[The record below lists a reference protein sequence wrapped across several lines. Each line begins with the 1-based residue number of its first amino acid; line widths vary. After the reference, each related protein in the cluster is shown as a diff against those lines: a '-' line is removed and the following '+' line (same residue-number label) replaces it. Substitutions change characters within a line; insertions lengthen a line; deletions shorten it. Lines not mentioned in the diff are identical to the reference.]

1 MLGTLLG
8 LVKVFPECSM
18 FNFFKASLLVYYAL
32 IVGANIMV
40 DIARLRAVNVQK
52 RIGKRPKIWDSGS
65 CFLISGALVVFCRTV
80 F

>member
-32 IVGANIMV
+32 IVVANIMV
-40 DIARLRAVNVQK
+40 DIAR
-52 RIGKRPKIWDSGS
+52 
-65 CFLISGALVVFCRTV
+65 
-80 F
+80 